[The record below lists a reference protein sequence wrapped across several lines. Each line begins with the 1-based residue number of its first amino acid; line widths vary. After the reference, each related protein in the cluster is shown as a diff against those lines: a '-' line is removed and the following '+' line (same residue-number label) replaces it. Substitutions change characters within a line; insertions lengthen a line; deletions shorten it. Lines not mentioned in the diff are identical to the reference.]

1 MQQKKE
7 FTPNPHPE
15 VLGNN
20 VRMKFEDTK
29 GKPKWYEG
37 VIVSYNGMT
46 KKYGIYFP
54 CDKQTVETSLADDDD
69 IEVES

>member
-1 MQQKKE
+1 
-7 FTPNPHPE
+7 
-15 VLGNN
+15 
-20 VRMKFEDTK
+20 MKFEGTK

-69 IEVES
+69 IEMES